1 MLNLRK
7 STKDIN
13 SINQT
18 DIIYL
23 IVLTKKQTDI
33 NPIVS
38 LN

>member
-23 IVLTKKQTDI
+23 IFLTKKQTDI